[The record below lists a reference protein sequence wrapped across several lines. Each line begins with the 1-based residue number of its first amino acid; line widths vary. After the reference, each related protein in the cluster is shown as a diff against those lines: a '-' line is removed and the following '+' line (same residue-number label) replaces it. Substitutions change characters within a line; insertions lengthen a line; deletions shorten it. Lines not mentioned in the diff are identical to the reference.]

1 MEEKKQAPFV
11 PGEKGFAV
19 FLLLF
24 GAFFLW
30 QSVLLYGEH
39 PGADSAGAVPLFVSA
54 LIVILAIAIIAT
66 DRKAP
71 SVNKGQTVGVIIKNT
86 LGYMFQKDVLV
97 EMGLILAYC
106 VALNFGLGFYIA
118 TPVFLWVSMC
128 YLMRKDYVKNLLWT
142 ALCMAF
148 IVVVFRFIFSVVLP

>member
-1 MEEKKQAPFV
+1 MEEKKQKPFA

-24 GAFFLW
+24 GAFFFW
-30 QSVLLYGEH
+30 QSLKLYQAKPGIEG
-39 PGADSAGAVPLFVSA
+39 PGAMPLFISA
-54 LIVILAIAIIAT
+54 LIVIFSLCIIIS

-71 SVNKGQTVGVIIKNT
+71 SENHGLSLGEQVKKT
-86 LGYMFQKDVLV
+86 LGFIFQKDVLV
-97 EMGLILAYC
+97 EMLLILAYC
-106 VALNFGLGFYIA
+106 VALNLKVGFYIA

-142 ALCMAF
+142 ALSTAF
-148 IVVVFRFIFSVVLP
+148 ILVVFRFIFSVMLP

>member
-1 MEEKKQAPFV
+1 MEEKKQKPFA

-19 FLLLF
+19 ALLIF

-30 QSVLLYGEH
+30 QSILLYQAH

-54 LIVILAIAIIAT
+54 LIVIFAVCIIVS
-66 DRKAP
+66 DRNAP
-71 SVNKGQTVGVIIKNT
+71 SVNKGLSFGEQAKNT
-86 LGYMFQKDVLV
+86 LGFIFQIDVLV
-97 EMGLILAYC
+97 ELLLILAYC
-106 VALNFGLGFYIA
+106 VALNFGLGVYIA
-118 TPVFLWVSMC
+118 TPLFLWISMC

-148 IVVVFRFIFSVVLP
+148 ILIVFRFIFSVVLP

>member
-1 MEEKKQAPFV
+1 MEEKKQKPFA

-24 GAFFLW
+24 GSFFLW
-30 QSVLLYGEH
+30 QSWTLYQEH

-54 LIVILAIAIIAT
+54 LVVIFAICIIVSDL
-66 DRKAP
+66 KAP
-71 SVNKGQTVGVIIKNT
+71 SVNQGLGIGEQVKKT
-86 LGYMFQKDVLV
+86 LGFIFQSDVLV
-97 EMGLILAYC
+97 ELLLILAYC

-118 TPVFLWVSMC
+118 TPLFLWISMC
-128 YLMRKDYVKNLLWT
+128 YLMRKDYAKNLLWT

>member
-19 FLLLF
+19 FLLAF

-30 QSVLLYGEH
+30 QSVVLYGEH
-39 PGADSAGAVPLFVSA
+39 PGADSAGAVPMFVSA
-54 LIVILAIAIIAT
+54 LIVILALAIIIT

-71 SVNKGQTVGVIIKNT
+71 SVNKGLAAGEVLKKT

-97 EMGLILAYC
+97 EMVLILAYC
-106 VALNFGLGFYIA
+106 IALNFGLGFYIA

-128 YLMRKDYVKNLLWT
+128 YLMRKDYVKNILWT

-148 IVVVFRFIFSVVLP
+148 IVIVFRFIFSVMLP

>member
-1 MEEKKQAPFV
+1 MENKKQAPFV

-30 QSVLLYGEH
+30 QSILLYKDH

-54 LIVILAIAIIAT
+54 LIVILSIAIIIT

-71 SVNKGQTVGVIIKNT
+71 AVNHGLTAGEQIKNT
-86 LGYMFQKDVLV
+86 LGYIFQKDVLV
-97 EMGLILAYC
+97 ELILILAYC
-106 VALNFGLGFYIA
+106 VALNFGLGFYIS
-118 TPVFLWVSMC
+118 TPIFLWVSMC
-128 YLMRKDYVKNLLWT
+128 YLMRKGYVKNLLWT
-142 ALCMAF
+142 ALCIAF
-148 IVVVFRFIFSVVLP
+148 IVVVFRYIFSVMLP

>member
-1 MEEKKQAPFV
+1 MEENKQKPFV

-30 QSVLLYGEH
+30 QSIVLYSEH
-39 PGADSAGAVPLFVSA
+39 PGAESAGAVPMFVSA
-54 LIVILAIAIIAT
+54 LIVIFAICIIVS
-66 DRKAP
+66 DWKAE
-71 SVNKGQTVGVIIKNT
+71 SMNKGLSLGEQVKQT
-86 LGYMFQKDVLV
+86 LGYIFPKDVLV
-97 EMGLILAYC
+97 ELGLILLYC
-106 VALNFGLGFYIA
+106 IGLNFGLGFYIM
-118 TPVFLWVSMC
+118 TPLFLWISMC

-148 IVVVFRFIFSVVLP
+148 IIVVFRFIFSVVLP

>member
-1 MEEKKQAPFV
+1 MEDKKQKPFA

-30 QSVLLYGEH
+30 QSILLYSEH
-39 PGADSAGAVPLFVSA
+39 PGAESAGAVPMFVSA
-54 LIVILAIAIIAT
+54 LIVIFAICIIIS
-66 DRKAP
+66 DRKAV
-71 SVNKGQTVGVIIKNT
+71 SVNTGLGFGEQAMKT
-86 LGYMFQKDVLV
+86 LGYIFQRDVLV
-97 EMGLILAYC
+97 EMLLILAYC

-148 IVVVFRFIFSVVLP
+148 IVIVFRFIFSVVLP

>member
-1 MEEKKQAPFV
+1 MEEKKQKPFA
-11 PGEKGFAV
+11 PGEKGFA
-19 FLLLF
+19 FALLIF

-30 QSVLLYGEH
+30 QSWKLYQAH
-39 PGADSAGAVPLFVSA
+39 PGADAAGAMPLFVSA
-54 LIVILAIAIIAT
+54 LIVIFSICIIVS
-66 DRKAP
+66 DWKAP
-71 SVNKGQTVGVIIKNT
+71 SVNHGLSFGEQAKKT
-86 LGYMFQKDVLV
+86 LGYIFQIDVLV

-106 VALNFGLGFYIA
+106 FALNFGLGFYIA

-148 IVVVFRFIFSVVLP
+148 IIIVFRFIFSVVLP